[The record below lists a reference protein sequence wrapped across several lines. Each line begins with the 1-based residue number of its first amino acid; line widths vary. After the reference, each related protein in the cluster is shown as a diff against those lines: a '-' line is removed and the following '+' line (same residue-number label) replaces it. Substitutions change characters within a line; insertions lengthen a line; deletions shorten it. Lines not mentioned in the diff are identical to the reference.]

1 MVLEVQDDEEDCVA
15 IDRWCAV
22 GFVHGGHRSGSFSVS
37 ACGAVNYSL
46 GLMCYSTAA
55 CTYSNLQFKWAEAR
69 KLIKHHMMGKLQT
82 YAHSYVLTL

>member
-22 GFVHGGHRSGSFSVS
+22 GFVRGGHRSGCSVS

-46 GLMCYSTAA
+46 RLVCVTLRQHAHTQICSSSARV
-55 CTYSNLQFKWAEAR
+55 R

-82 YAHSYVLTL
+82 YAHSSVLAL